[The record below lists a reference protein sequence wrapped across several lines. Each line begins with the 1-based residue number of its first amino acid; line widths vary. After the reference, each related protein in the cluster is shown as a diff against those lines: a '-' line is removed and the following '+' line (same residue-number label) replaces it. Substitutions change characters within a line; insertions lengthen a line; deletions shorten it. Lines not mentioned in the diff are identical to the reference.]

1 MYMESRIPIP
11 TDNIYKFYALFGVLL
26 FVFCI
31 GSLIYINNSTNELV
45 FSASPEY
52 KALESIDH
60 LTSIE
65 VAKKQVLEKRV
76 EIALADKKFSGRS
89 IGVIW
94 GISILL
100 IIYGFVKWQLKVQ
113 PIQDEMAQLQLEKI
127 RLEVEALRMSLKK
140 E

>member
-1 MYMESRIPIP
+1 MESRIPIP